1 MESAAHETQEAPEAS
16 FLNPLHPD
24 GARALGLL
32 GYGYPANGPHYA
44 EWLAGIRQLDALL
57 RELAGRLGL
66 ATYRSILPP

>member
-1 MESAAHETQEAPEAS
+1 MEPAAETQETTETA

-32 GYGYPANGPHYA
+32 GYGYPPNGPDYP

-57 RELAGRLGL
+57 RELACRLGL